1 MKNVTSVGELSEM
14 MRDYTQRFSE
24 YIARKDYDSAI
35 QLGLGVLEKLLR
47 IANEEIIA
55 NISDPNIVKIGES
68 ILKNYESTVSYVTG
82 VMNGLK
88 YVSPIYAL
96 GEKEQLV
103 GLIAS
108 SVSELFNFIM
118 GALLIVASIQGRA
131 QEEGGFG
138 VV

>member
-1 MKNVTSVGELSEM
+1 MTSVGELSEM
-14 MRDYTQRFSE
+14 MRSYTRKFSE
-24 YIARKDYDSAI
+24 YVARKDYDSAI
-35 QLGLGVLEKLLR
+35 QLGLQVLEKLLK
-47 IANEEIIA
+47 IASEEIIA
-55 NISDPNIVKIGES
+55 NISDPSVAKIGQE
-68 ILKNYESTVSYVTG
+68 ILKNYESTLSYVSG

-103 GLIAS
+103 GLVAS

-131 QEEGGFG
+131 STEESFG